1 MTIDL
6 QTLKCGECGSSVL
19 KRTGL
24 NEFTCQHCGSVT
36 LVEDDISDRLDRV
49 LDQVKDAAARRLADE
64 QAARQKVA
72 MRTAG
77 FAVAAVVGITLLVT
91 VVQMFTRKDT
101 SDGGRRAAVASV
113 VDRNIPTDGLKLGEP
128 RQVLVG
134 SGSSARPKLLVVA
147 RNETGKPLERA
158 SVKATYYDGETR
170 LEERGES
177 LPISVLEPGE
187 SAPLLI
193 DLPSGKNV
201 TRQELQVQRLSAPYR
216 SADGPRLAFSRLRLV
231 QQGDRVRLV
240 GRVVNERKDAAIG
253 GVEALATLYDDAG
266 NVIGFGRGYAQGNDI
281 PPGARSAIDI
291 DLARFGRAAQVA
303 AWDYRIAYST
313 VEAGGSRSAVRSAD
327 RVIRTAGAPE
337 VFHADLRLSTEDLLA
352 DDSERFDLKE
362 LELLPLVAGR
372 SNIQRPLFLTE
383 LVNRSKE
390 AVVIAPGGVISRFG
404 GSKADGAT
412 AIQGL
417 AYLYPGERFPILLE
431 PREVDRITQT
441 RVEWKPMRRAALPGP
456 RTPLEVQVTG
466 TKAETGSVLLN
477 FSQRF
482 LYKSVQ
488 VTGKVGNPGTTIVGK
503 VRLWVSLRDRDGQLS
518 GFKLVDNLP
527 AIAPGESV
535 PFQVNVEQNGRDF
548 ASVGTLYQTE

>member
-1 MTIDL
+1 
-6 QTLKCGECGSSVL
+6 V
-19 KRTGL
+19 
-24 NEFTCQHCGSVT
+24 
-36 LVEDDISDRLDRV
+36 
-49 LDQVKDAAARRLADE
+49 
-64 QAARQKVA
+64 
-72 MRTAG
+72 
-77 FAVAAVVGITLLVT
+77 
-91 VVQMFTRKDT
+91 
-101 SDGGRRAAVASV
+101 
-113 VDRNIPTDGLKLGEP
+113 
-128 RQVLVG
+128 
-134 SGSSARPKLLVVA
+134 
-147 RNETGKPLERA
+147 
-158 SVKATYYDGETR
+158 
-170 LEERGES
+170 
-177 LPISVLEPGE
+177 
-187 SAPLLI
+187 
-193 DLPSGKNV
+193 
-201 TRQELQVQRLSAPYR
+201 
-216 SADGPRLAFSRLRLV
+216 
-231 QQGDRVRLV
+231 
-240 GRVVNERKDAAIG
+240 
-253 GVEALATLYDDAG
+253 
-266 NVIGFGRGYAQGNDI
+266 
-281 PPGARSAIDI
+281 
-291 DLARFGRAAQVA
+291 
-303 AWDYRIAYST
+303 
-313 VEAGGSRSAVRSAD
+313 
-327 RVIRTAGAPE
+327 GAPE

-352 DDSERFDLKE
+352 DDSERFDTKD

-431 PREVDRITQT
+431 PRDVDRITQT

-488 VTGKVGNPGTTIVGK
+488 VTGKVSNPGTTIVGK

>member
-281 PPGARSAIDI
+281 PPGGRSAIDI

-313 VEAGGSRSAVRSAD
+313 IESGGSRSAVRSAD
-327 RVIRTAGAPE
+327 RVIRTVGAPE

-352 DDSERFDLKE
+352 DDSERFDTKD

-417 AYLYPGERFPILLE
+417 AYLYPGERLPILLE
-431 PREVDRITQT
+431 PRDVDRITQT

-488 VTGKVGNPGTTIVGK
+488 VTGKVSNPGTTIVGK

>member
-177 LPISVLEPGE
+177 LPI
-187 SAPLLI
+187 
-193 DLPSGKNV
+193 
-201 TRQELQVQRLSAPYR
+201 
-216 SADGPRLAFSRLRLV
+216 
-231 QQGDRVRLV
+231 
-240 GRVVNERKDAAIG
+240 
-253 GVEALATLYDDAG
+253 
-266 NVIGFGRGYAQGNDI
+266 
-281 PPGARSAIDI
+281 
-291 DLARFGRAAQVA
+291 
-303 AWDYRIAYST
+303 
-313 VEAGGSRSAVRSAD
+313 
-327 RVIRTAGAPE
+327 
-337 VFHADLRLSTEDLLA
+337 
-352 DDSERFDLKE
+352 
-362 LELLPLVAGR
+362 
-372 SNIQRPLFLTE
+372 
-383 LVNRSKE
+383 
-390 AVVIAPGGVISRFG
+390 
-404 GSKADGAT
+404 
-412 AIQGL
+412 
-417 AYLYPGERFPILLE
+417 
-431 PREVDRITQT
+431 
-441 RVEWKPMRRAALPGP
+441 
-456 RTPLEVQVTG
+456 
-466 TKAETGSVLLN
+466 
-477 FSQRF
+477 
-482 LYKSVQ
+482 
-488 VTGKVGNPGTTIVGK
+488 
-503 VRLWVSLRDRDGQLS
+503 
-518 GFKLVDNLP
+518 
-527 AIAPGESV
+527 
-535 PFQVNVEQNGRDF
+535 
-548 ASVGTLYQTE
+548 

>member
-64 QAARQKVA
+64 QATRQKVA

-77 FAVAAVVGITLLVT
+77 FAVAAVVGITLLVM
-91 VVQMFTRKDT
+91 VVQMFTRKDAP
-101 SDGGRRAAVASV
+101 DGGRRASVAAV

-147 RNETGKPLERA
+147 RNETGKPLERV

-281 PPGARSAIDI
+281 PPGARSAIDVDI
-291 DLARFGRAAQVA
+291 ARFGRAAQVA

-313 VEAGGSRSAVRSAD
+313 IDSGGSRSAVRGAD
-327 RVIRTAGAPE
+327 RVIRTVGAPE

-352 DDSERFDLKE
+352 EDSERFDLKE

-390 AVVIAPGGVISRFG
+390 AVVLAPGGVISRFG

-412 AIQGL
+412 VIQGL

-431 PREVDRITQT
+431 PRDVDRITQT

-488 VTGKVGNPGTTIVGK
+488 VTGKVGNPGTNIVGK